1 MDKKVALSI
10 EGLKSDMVLLRQSR
24 GLILM
29 SVREV
34 LLLYWGQMV
43 QVKQQL
49 CKQYPDLCQQ
59 MQER

>member
-1 MDKKVALSI
+1 MNKKVALSI
-10 EGLKSDMVLLRQSR
+10 EGLKVRY
-24 GLILM
+24 
-29 SVREV
+29 VREV

-49 CKQYPDLCQQ
+49 CKQYPDLYQQ